1 MTEIVAAGIFLV
13 TLLAIFAQKWHRMV
27 VSGAGATA
35 MVAAG
40 LLLNFYNEELA
51 IKAIEFETLALL
63 LGMMILVALLRTT
76 GFFEFVAILVA
87 QRSRGSAVRLL
98 LTLGLTTSFLSMVL
112 DNVTTVVLMSPM
124 TVLIAEFVDIS
135 PVPLLISQ
143 AIFSNTGG
151 MATLV
156 GDPPNILLGTAAGL
170 SFNDF
175 LTHLGPIVV
184 VVWVVT
190 FFVLR
195 YRLRDQLRTTD
206 PETHRQSAIH
216 GLNAHAA
223 LTDPRGAWRVLIV
236 IAGVIVLFILER
248 PLQITPAFA
257 ALAGAGIALGW
268 TQMGVQSILRDVEWD
283 VLLFFVGLFVM
294 VGGLEA
300 AGVLEQIAESLLK
313 LQDISPL
320 LLGLIIMW
328 MMVMLSALIDNIPV
342 TIAVIP
348 IVLEL
353 SALGVDIQPIWWAVA
368 IGAGL
373 GGNATPIG
381 SSANI
386 VVIAVSERTDRP
398 ITDREWLRVGIPA
411 VLMASLV
418 AGALYALLYEFLA
431 AS

>member
-1 MTEIVAAGIFLV
+1 MTEIVATAIFLI
-13 TLLAIFAQKWHRMV
+13 TLLLIFAQKWHRMV
-27 VSGAGATA
+27 VSSIGAAA

-40 LLLNFYNEELA
+40 LLLGFYDEELA
-51 IKAIEFETLALL
+51 IEAVEFETLALL
-63 LGMMILVALLRTT
+63 LGMMILVALLQTT
-76 GFFEFVAILVA
+76 GFFESVAILVA
-87 QRSRGSAVRLL
+87 QRSRGGPMRLL
-98 LTLGLTTSFLSMVL
+98 FMLGLTTSFLSMAL

-124 TVLIAEFVDIS
+124 TVLIAEFLDIS

-175 LTHLGPIVV
+175 LTHLGPVV
-184 VVWVVT
+184 LVVWGVT

-195 YRLRDQLRTTD
+195 YRLRDQLRTAN
-206 PETHRQSAIH
+206 PETHWDRAIY
-216 GLNAHAA
+216 GLNARAA
-223 LTDPRGAWRVLIV
+223 LTDPRSARRVLLV
-236 IAGVIVLFILER
+236 LGGVVVLFILER
-248 PLQITPAFA
+248 PLHISPAFA
-257 ALAGAGIALGW
+257 ALTGAGVALGW
-268 TQMGVQSILRDVEWD
+268 TQMGVPGILKDVEWD

-300 AGVLEQIAESLLK
+300 AGVLEQIAQSLLT
-313 LQDISPL
+313 LQDISPV

-328 MMVMLSALIDNIPV
+328 TMVILSALIDNIPV

-353 SALGVDIQPIWWAVA
+353 STLGVDIQPIWWAIA
-368 IGAGL
+368 LGAGL

-381 SSANI
+381 SSANV

-398 ITDREWLRVGIPA
+398 ITDREWLSVGIPA
-411 VLMASLV
+411 VLVASLV
-418 AGALYALLYEFLA
+418 ASALYAILHGFLA
-431 AS
+431 AG

>member
-1 MTEIVAAGIFLV
+1 MTEMAAAAIFLV
-13 TLLAIFAQKWHRMV
+13 TLLLIFAQKWHRMV
-27 VSGAGATA
+27 VSSIGAAT
-35 MVAAG
+35 MVGAG
-40 LLLNFYNEELA
+40 LLLGFYDEERA
-51 IKAIEFETLALL
+51 VEAVEFETLALL

-76 GFFEFVAILVA
+76 GFFESLAILVA

-98 LTLGLTTSFLSMVL
+98 FTLGLTTAILSMAL

-124 TVLIAEFVDIS
+124 TVLIAEFLDIS

-175 LTHLGPIVV
+175 LTHLGPIVLI
-184 VVWVVT
+184 VWVVT

-195 YRLRDQLRTTD
+195 YRLRHQLRTAD
-206 PETHRQSAIH
+206 PETHRRSAIH
-216 GLNAHAA
+216 GLNARAA
-223 LTDPRGAWRVLIV
+223 LTDQRSARRVLLV
-236 IAGVIVLFILER
+236 LGGVIVLFVLER
-248 PLQITPAFA
+248 PLHITPAFA
-257 ALAGAGIALGW
+257 ALTGAGIALGW
-268 TQMGVQSILRDVEWD
+268 TQMGVHEILKDVEWD
-283 VLLFFVGLFVM
+283 VLLFFVGLFVL

-300 AGVLEQIAESLLK
+300 AGVLEQVAERLLT

-328 MMVMLSALIDNIPV
+328 VMVTLSALIDNIPV

-353 SALGVDIQPIWWAVA
+353 NALGVDVQPIWWAVA
-368 IGAGL
+368 LGAGL

-381 SSANI
+381 STANI

-398 ITDREWLRVGIPA
+398 ITDREWLSVGIPA
-411 VLMASLV
+411 VLAASLV
-418 AGALYALLYEFLA
+418 ASALYAILFGFLSA
-431 AS
+431 R